1 MLRINCFLKDWLL
14 SSDTLTKNSMH
25 SVMLSQSNDAKETN
39 ASTIVLL

>member
-25 SVMLSQSNDAKETN
+25 SVMLNQSNDAKGAN
-39 ASTIVLL
+39 ASKAALL

>member
-25 SVMLSQSNDAKETN
+25 CCN
-39 ASTIVLL
+39 AESK